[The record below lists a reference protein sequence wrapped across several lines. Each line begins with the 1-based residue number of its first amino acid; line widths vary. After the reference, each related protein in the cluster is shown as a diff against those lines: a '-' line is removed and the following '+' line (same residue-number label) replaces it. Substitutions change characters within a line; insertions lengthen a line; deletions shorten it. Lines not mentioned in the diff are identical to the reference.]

1 MLPANDRLKR
11 NFSPIMLRTKRL
23 KLREL
28 TIDDIDN
35 VHTLHSLPETDEFNT
50 LGIPESIQT
59 TEKIL
64 NEWISQ
70 QKQEPRISYIFGID
84 KTDDNHFIGLIA
96 LNLGKVNYRTGEVWF
111 KIHKDH
117 WRKGYTTEA
126 LACLLDFG
134 FNNLNLHRI
143 EAGCAVEN
151 IASSKTLEKAGFTRE
166 GMKRKKLPIRG
177 EWKDNYFYGIL
188 EEDFNKA

>member
-1 MLPANDRLKR
+1 
-11 NFSPIMLRTKRL
+11 MLRTKRL
-23 KLREL
+23 TIREL

-35 VHTLHSLPETDEFNT
+35 IHILHSLTETDEFNT

-96 LNLGKVNYRTGEVWF
+96 LNLGRVNYRTGEVWF
-111 KIHKDH
+111 KIHKDY
-117 WRKGYTTEA
+117 WRKGYTSEA
-126 LACLLDFG
+126 LVCLLDFG

-166 GMKRKKLPIRG
+166 GLKRKKLPIRG